1 MGTKV
6 SNPQRGNPCAGPV
19 YGPRGERMAQ
29 NNGGPLGLF
38 HSKATASDFAPLKSR
53 CYVSPAAGLGNLSER
68 TETQSQE
75 AKLRSAQYAGPAAG
89 YSLHP

>member
-6 SNPQRGNPCAGPV
+6 SKPLRGDPCAGPV

-29 NNGGPLGLF
+29 NNSGPLDLF
-38 HSKATASDFAPLKSR
+38 CSKAAAVDFAPLNSR

-68 TETQSQE
+68 AATQSQE